1 MKTFS
6 KLYTNNQKINSRLEV
21 ELLLCCARTFID
33 DEKVQRIKSLVKEDI
48 DWQYLIATACR
59 HKLMPLLYNSLNKIC
74 AEALPDT
81 AFNQLHVLF
90 QKNAHRN
97 LFLTGELLKILG
109 LLKERGI
116 VALPY
121 KGQVLATAIYGNLA
135 LRQSGDLDVMV
146 QEPDV
151 LAFKEVLLSLGYRPE
166 IELTPSQERAFLQ
179 AKTEH
184 SYNFIDYKRAILLE
198 IHWRIAPKYTCPIE
212 AKDLWDKLEPFSF
225 FGTTIPNLTLEDWL
239 PLLCVH
245 GSRHRWEVLG
255 WLADIAE
262 LIQNNP
268 GINWEKVIDQSNKF
282 GCRRILFVGLFL
294 VNTLLQVSIP
304 TKVWQRIKADSEV
317 TSLADSV
324 CKDFFPET
332 DAPERFLTTTI
343 YQIRVR
349 ERLQDKLLYLE
360 SFFHWLKTGEKSF

>member
-1 MKTFS
+1 MKTFP
-6 KLYTNNQKINSRLEV
+6 KPYTKNQSINVRPEV
-21 ELLLCCARTFID
+21 ELLLSCARTQID
-33 DEKVQRIKSLVKEDI
+33 DERAQRIKSLVKEDI

-74 AEALPDT
+74 ANAVPEK
-81 AFNQLHVLF
+81 AFKELRELF
-90 QKNAHRN
+90 QRNAQRN
-97 LFLTGELLKILG
+97 LFLSGELLKILG

-146 QEPDV
+146 QQPDV
-151 LAFKEVLLSLGYRPE
+151 LEFKEVLLSLGYRPE

-184 SYNFIDYKRAILLE
+184 SYNFFDEDRAILLE

-225 FGTTIPNLTLEDWL
+225 FGTKIPNLSLEDWL
-239 PLLCVH
+239 PILCVH
-245 GSRHRWEVLG
+245 GSRHRWEVVG

-262 LIQNNP
+262 LIRSHP
-268 GINWEKVIDQSNKF
+268 EINWEKVIAQSNKF
-282 GCRRILFVGLFL
+282 GCRRILFLGLFL
-294 VNTLLQVSIP
+294 VNELLGVSIP
-304 TKVWQRIKADSEV
+304 TEVWQRIKAEPEV

-324 CKDFFPET
+324 SKDFFPET
-332 DAPERFLTTTI
+332 DVPERFLTTTI

-360 SFFHWLKTGEKSF
+360 SFIHWLMTREKSS